1 MWSVLP
7 EILKL
12 SFSFKLLSQL
22 TSSSSLNIDLQP
34 LPITFFSFKTTT
46 TIQVSV
52 YFAVTFNNMVT
63 NDIETNS
70 NHEEQQEPVI
80 KQEPFDKW
88 ELPRQ
93 VDLISDDGSQDDHV
107 AISGNERA
115 QTTTSVPQT
124 GANPARASEKKRV
137 ASRADLMALQQK
149 LADKYRTQ
157 NPNKPAN
164 KLQKQRQPEPE
175 PELESESESEDE
187 NAKYEQARKSYMR
200 KFKANKLS
208 VEEEIAFIKMESD
221 HAARQRKAEADA
233 EYDRSPTGSDD
244 EDDNDSGLFI
254 AEDEPRLPE
263 VCSDDESHKP
273 KKRIR
278 VHDSDYERPQKK
290 CRSGKKVPGQNYTE
304 DDLTEI
310 IRGARRQKNAKSK
323 QKAATKAKPKPK
335 APSNPKSKKKG
346 GQETQITN
354 LSNLFGGDVF
364 RDHAA
369 TACAPSQ
376 PTFSDATRKADAMK
390 KLIASVPQESVHV
403 SRADMRHL
411 HAAMKEFTGQG
422 SVHAAPDGNWA
433 VKGMKTT
440 LKHFQILGS
449 CHEYNPYLRHTMS

>member
-1 MWSVLP
+1 M
-7 EILKL
+7 
-12 SFSFKLLSQL
+12 
-22 TSSSSLNIDLQP
+22 
-34 LPITFFSFKTTT
+34 
-46 TIQVSV
+46 
-52 YFAVTFNNMVT
+52 AT
-63 NDIETNS
+63 NEIETNS

-80 KQEPFDKW
+80 KQEPFEKW

-93 VDLISDDGSQDDHV
+93 VDLISDDGSQADA

-115 QTTTSVPQT
+115 QTTTSMPHT
-124 GANPARASEKKRV
+124 GTDPARASEKKRV

-164 KLQKQRQPEPE
+164 KLQRQRQTEPE

-187 NAKYEQARKSYMR
+187 DAKYEQAKKSYMR
-200 KFKANKLS
+200 NKKANKLS
-208 VEEEIAFIKMESD
+208 IEEEIAFMKMESD

-233 EYDRSPTGSDD
+233 EYDRSPTGSGD
-244 EDDNDSGLFI
+244 EDDNDSGLFV
-254 AEDEPRLPE
+254 AEDETRFSE
-263 VCSDDESHKP
+263 AWSDDESDKP
-273 KKRIR
+273 KKRMR
-278 VHDSDYERPQKK
+278 GHNNDNERPQKK
-290 CRSGKKVPGQNYTE
+290 GRSGKKVLGQNYTE

-335 APSNPKSKKKG
+335 AASNSKGKKKG

-411 HAAMKEFTGQG
+411 DAAMKEFTGQG

-449 CHEYNPYLRHTMS
+449 CHEYNPYLRHYDVIGCRPQTCRACMLTWKQAVAL